1 MLLVWTNKRTPGL
14 RADLFVPIMTVTLEI
29 ELQVSPTPQLVKRG
43 GDLTYTGPMEAGMI
57 AGILWFQGTFAQFLV
72 LYKSW
77 ERTIFSQ
84 TF

>member
-14 RADLFVPIMTVTLEI
+14 RAEI

-57 AGILWFQGTFAQFLV
+57 AGFLWFQGTFAQFLV

-77 ERTIFSQ
+77 ERRIFSQ